1 MSFGTPVN
9 WKNVANETIKDESE
23 RLVMKDEPNV
33 DILEMRERS
42 LYQINPRERLH
53 NGVDLTFN
61 ET

>member
-1 MSFGTPVN
+1 MPFGTPVN
-9 WKNVANETIKDESE
+9 WKNVANETIKDEPE

-53 NGVDLTFN
+53 NSVDLTFN